1 MAQNNNTIN
10 VEEVKNHP
18 VFKQYGESFCC
29 APWNTVWTSSDGN
42 VKFCCASSQVLGNIK
57 NESVINIMNNDIA
70 KGIRKE
76 FLDKQKPKSCESCW
90 ETERG
95 GPAIGNPRWL
105 SNQQGQDVIVDSL
118 DNTNVDG
125 HIEKHNLKFV
135 DLIWTNKCNLACLHC
150 QPDIS
155 SAIADSYKEV
165 FPIWLDKKPLEH
177 YDIYKTSAVVDNSS
191 KLNYV
196 LDNCDKLEQIHFNGG
211 EPLMQEETFEL
222 IEELMKRG
230 LNKQI
235 NLWFH
240 TNGSIRTY
248 KGVDIVEDYLGPWG
262 KNCKITMSHDH
273 FGKRGEYFRYGYHEG
288 KWLENFDRFHNAG
301 IEMTIQTSFTLFNTI
316 TLPELAEW
324 YVSNNISS
332 RAGMKL
338 TYVSNPYVW
347 NFLNLGKYEEFRDK
361 TKLALSN
368 SKQLLATA
376 NWINS
381 IDNCLNLLD
390 QPFDYNEVDGKFVK
404 GIDAL
409 DVKRKTKFL
418 ETFPELAGFYNQLK
432 NKNLM

>member
-1 MAQNNNTIN
+1 MVQINNSMKF
-10 VEEVKNHP
+10 EEMKEHP
-18 VFKQYGESFCC
+18 VIKQYGESFCC

-57 NESVINIMNNDIA
+57 TESVINIMNNNIA

-76 FLDKQKPKSCESCW
+76 FLHKQKPDSCNSCW

-95 GPAIGNPRWL
+95 GPALGNPRWL
-105 SNQQGQDVIVDSL
+105 SNQQGKNVIEDSIL
-118 DNTNVDG
+118 NTDIDG
-125 HIEKHNLKFV
+125 QLNKHNLKFV
-135 DLIWTNKCNLACLHC
+135 DLIWTNKCNMACLHC

-155 SAIADSYKEV
+155 SAVADSYKEV
-165 FPIWLDKKPLEH
+165 FPIWLDTKPLSH
-177 YDIYKTSAVVDNSS
+177 YDDYKTSAVVDNSS

-222 IEELMKRG
+222 IEELIKRG

-262 KNCKITMSHDH
+262 TNCKITMSHDH

-301 IEMTIQTSFTLFNTI
+301 IDMTVQTSFTLFNTF
-316 TLPELAEW
+316 TLNELSEW
-324 YVSNNISS
+324 YVDNQIAS

-338 TYVSNPYVW
+338 TYVSNPLVW
-347 NFLNLGKYEEFRDK
+347 NFLNLTMHNEFQERIQ
-361 TKLALSN
+361 TSLLQ
-368 SKQLLATA
+368 SKQIIPAT
-376 NWINS
+376 NWMNN
-381 IDNCLNLLD
+381 IDNCLNLLN
-390 QPFDYNEVDGKFVK
+390 QNFDYADCKTKFVK

-409 DVKRKTKFL
+409 DAKRKTNFI
-418 ETFPELAGFYNQLK
+418 ETFPELVLFYQSLRHQ
-432 NKNLM
+432 